1 MSSAHQCPVCQARF
15 RGSRL
20 WSRCGA
26 DLGPLM
32 MLAVQAWRLRQEAR
46 DALARGDLTRARQ
59 LADTAQAVHRTSRG
73 ASLRL
78 LAKWLDDT
86 PFESRLR

>member
-1 MSSAHQCPVCQARF
+1 MSATYRCPVCQARF

-20 WSRCGA
+20 CSRCGA
-26 DLGPLM
+26 DLAPLM
-32 MLAVQAWRLRQEAR
+32 ILAVQAWRLRQAAR

-59 LADTAQAVHRTSRG
+59 LADTAQAVHRTPRG

-78 LAKWLDDT
+78 LARWLDDT
-86 PFESRLR
+86 PSESRLR